1 MAKHQYLIKEGEIA
15 LKGGNRIMFERR
27 LRANIRGKI
36 KPYECT
42 MDKTK
47 GRVFLY
53 VDSSCPKERIEKAL
67 DTTFGITGWAPSF
80 RCDNKDIETILEKA
94 DEILSSRPF
103 GESGSFKV
111 EVRREDKAYPLSSV
125 EVACRV
131 ADVVEKYYPSL
142 TVNLKKPDYTIT
154 VEIRSECYIY
164 THSEK
169 GCGGL
174 PVSTAGRGM
183 LLLSGGIDSPVAGTM
198 MAKRGM
204 KLDCCYFH
212 AYPYTSEMA
221 LEKVKKLASLIAP
234 YLQGTRLFV
243 VPFTKGQEY
252 IRDNA
257 VEEEATLMFRAAMLE
272 VAGRLSALS
281 YDEAIV
287 TGEAVSQV
295 ASQTLDAMTFTDS
308 MTDMLVLRPLCGMDK
323 EEIIEKAK
331 RIGTYDTSILP
342 YEDCCVV
349 FSPKHP
355 VTRPDK
361 KTTREHYFS
370 LNMEPLIEEAVKE
383 TVVYTFN
390 ARGEEIESGKEGSD
404 ES

>member
-15 LKGGNRIMFERR
+15 LKGGNRVMFERR

-53 VDSSCPKERIEKAL
+53 VDETCPKERIEKAL

-80 RCDNKDIETILEKA
+80 RCDNKDIGTILRKA
-94 DEILSSRPF
+94 DEILSAHPF
-103 GESGSFKV
+103 ADSGSFKV

-142 TVNLKKPDYTIT
+142 TVNLKKPDFTIT

-257 VEEEATLMFRAAMLE
+257 VEEEATLMFRAAMLK
-272 VAGRLSALS
+272 VAERLSAS
-281 YDEAIV
+281 AYDEAVV

-295 ASQTLDAMTFTDS
+295 ASQTLDAMAFTDS

-331 RIGTYDTSILP
+331 KIGTYDTSILP

-404 ES
+404 EN